1 MSTISPLVADVI
13 ETGDVDTPD
22 NDDADE
28 HVESNI
34 GFDTDLVMPELLP
47 LVYAEL
53 ADEDEEPP
61 ECNDKF
67 SELLIGAIFGLTIN

>member
-1 MSTISPLVADVI
+1 MSPLVTEVI

-34 GFDTDLVMPELLP
+34 GFDTDLVMPELLIPLP

-53 ADEDEEPP
+53 ADEDEDPP
-61 ECNDKF
+61 ECKDKF
-67 SELLIGAIFGLTIN
+67 SELAIGAIFGLTIN